1 LALAAASGEHGP
13 DIMAVVILALLG
25 VLALAGSSTLFY
37 QAQPARRGIVVEG
50 TVVANKISYTGA
62 NLGPDFDNQ
71 ARVRK
76 PMAAPVVE
84 YTDRNGQAHQ
94 ITSTLSNARL
104 PPVGST
110 MRVSYRP
117 DQPDK
122 AVVLMPNMAVAPWLF
137 LIVGLAC
144 IAGAIAEALHAH
156 QHP

>member
-1 LALAAASGEHGP
+1 LALAAASGEHGA
-13 DIMAVVILALLG
+13 DIMAVVILTLLG
-25 VLALAGSSTLFY
+25 VLALAGSGSLFF
-37 QAQPARRGIVVEG
+37 QARQARRGIVVEG

-62 NLGPDFDNQ
+62 NRGPALDNQ
-71 ARVRK
+71 AWAPT

-84 YTDRNGQAHQ
+84 YTDRNGQTHQ
-94 ITSTLSNARL
+94 VRSMLSNSRL

-122 AVVLMPNMAVAPWLF
+122 AVVLMPNMAVARWLF
-137 LIVGLAC
+137 LIVGLAG
-144 IAGAIAEALHAH
+144 IAGAVAEALQSH